1 MTPFEAWHGFK
12 PDLRRLRVFG
22 SRVCVKR
29 TGKRRSKLD
38 QHSFTGIFLGYTAT
52 DENIRYIDVSSRLV
66 QTSHHAIFDEAWYLQ
81 PQRPPFAQMLYD
93 VGLEPELTEVD
104 TQRALCI
111 FAPQPPLPTVAPSKA
126 PFPATTVPFPL
137 RVSVNPSAYSAAAA
151 LTAMD
156 VTPVTD
162 ASAPLPSKRLEHDM
176 ILDHDITSRDVE
188 MVYLSPSCYDNAFE
202 EELDLRRF
210 NHGTAPTAGLEC
222 TISNG
227 KVILSGMTPST
238 PGAKIRAWRSRLRGA
253 RILRVNE
260 YEISSVKDIED
271 TLLQLSAQGFR
282 KCRLLLAHSILRDG
296 LVETGI
302 PQINVDQLNNRYSFQ
317 DTDVMTQEQYDQW
330 FASLPTSFYEIVKE
344 GGVLN
349 FTTSCHKLTRRILLQ
364 QDDWTD
370 SEQSEWKQLDQYEQ
384 QFMFG
389 TPCPMQ
395 KHDAVFNLIW
405 SYSVKVE
412 DGRKKARC
420 TCDGSTRGGAVR
432 VLDYTHANSIDQTGS
447 RIFYALSAVENYLV
461 FGSDVSNAFGE
472 APPPKQGFFIRP
484 DKAFHGWWASKG
496 RPPIPDGYVV
506 PVQAAMQGH
515 PESPRLWEK
524 HIDKILRGK
533 LRFKPTIHEPCL
545 YCGVFDGQRVIFK
558 RQVDDF
564 AIGAKTESIANKI
577 FDILDS
583 SLRMPMRRQG
593 LIVMYN
599 GLDIQQSRYFIKISV
614 QTWLTKM
621 LAPYF
626 ADWLEIPTTPFPT
639 PLGSSESFLKRLY
652 STVGDPSPKIQA
664 ALEKSMGLKYRKAI
678 GELIWPMT
686 TCRPDLSQS
695 VVKCAQASACPA
707 EVHYCAVKN
716 IFRYVAATVSDGI
729 YFWRTEANMDLPDDP
744 LPTISSTPHDIA
756 LTDRP
761 LDHPTR
767 THGYM
772 DSSWGDCLLT
782 RRSFGGTLM
791 RLAGGPI
798 AYKAKLQPTVASSS
812 TEAEFIQASDSG
824 RISLYV
830 RSILWDMD
838 VPQDAATILYEDN
851 DGATAMAN
859 AGKKAKEILDG
870 TNYRPTFVRHKCM
883 WE

>member
-126 PFPATTVPFPL
+126 PFPATTFPL

-447 RIFYALSAVENYLV
+447 RI
-461 FGSDVSNAFGE
+461 
-472 APPPKQGFFIRP
+472 
-484 DKAFHGWWASKG
+484 
-496 RPPIPDGYVV
+496 
-506 PVQAAMQGH
+506 
-515 PESPRLWEK
+515 
-524 HIDKILRGK
+524 
-533 LRFKPTIHEPCL
+533 
-545 YCGVFDGQRVIFK
+545 
-558 RQVDDF
+558 
-564 AIGAKTESIANKI
+564 
-577 FDILDS
+577 
-583 SLRMPMRRQG
+583 
-593 LIVMYN
+593 
-599 GLDIQQSRYFIKISV
+599 
-614 QTWLTKM
+614 
-621 LAPYF
+621 
-626 ADWLEIPTTPFPT
+626 
-639 PLGSSESFLKRLY
+639 
-652 STVGDPSPKIQA
+652 
-664 ALEKSMGLKYRKAI
+664 
-678 GELIWPMT
+678 
-686 TCRPDLSQS
+686 
-695 VVKCAQASACPA
+695 
-707 EVHYCAVKN
+707 
-716 IFRYVAATVSDGI
+716 
-729 YFWRTEANMDLPDDP
+729 
-744 LPTISSTPHDIA
+744 
-756 LTDRP
+756 
-761 LDHPTR
+761 
-767 THGYM
+767 
-772 DSSWGDCLLT
+772 
-782 RRSFGGTLM
+782 
-791 RLAGGPI
+791 
-798 AYKAKLQPTVASSS
+798 
-812 TEAEFIQASDSG
+812 
-824 RISLYV
+824 
-830 RSILWDMD
+830 
-838 VPQDAATILYEDN
+838 
-851 DGATAMAN
+851 
-859 AGKKAKEILDG
+859 
-870 TNYRPTFVRHKCM
+870 
-883 WE
+883 